1 VPLGDEIPPPLREI
15 ADRIKAN
22 SARETRIVRELVTMF
37 NAQRRGFYSKQA
49 IRTALSTL
57 GIRTEPDFENIW
69 IDASLEFVPDGSG
82 QPTDAS
88 AASAGITS
96 TTGGA
101 QPPTVI
107 AAGISDPTY
116 RIGKLPAANQGVIS
130 VAPDDEISAAVTLM
144 MRNDFSQLPV
154 MQGDRTVKGV
164 LTWTSVGPVWLS
176 DEAQKPYAIA
186 WKPIK
191 R

>member
-1 VPLGDEIPPPLREI
+1 
-15 ADRIKAN
+15 
-22 SARETRIVRELVTMF
+22 
-37 NAQRRGFYSKQA
+37 
-49 IRTALSTL
+49 
-57 GIRTEPDFENIW
+57 
-69 IDASLEFVPDGSG
+69 
-82 QPTDAS
+82 
-88 AASAGITS
+88 
-96 TTGGA
+96 
-101 QPPTVI
+101 
-107 AAGISDPTY
+107 
-116 RIGKLPAANQGVIS
+116 
-130 VAPDDEISAAVTLM
+130 